1 MKKNDSSTRNRKAT
15 NGLKRCIKLLEKGKA
30 LEASVIASKVVKLNP
45 HLAIGHLVRGRAYLE
60 GNRFDDAIKSTKRAI
75 AISETGEAYATLAR
89 AYDCLGKVRD
99 TFDCHTKAMELDPK
113 SPSIKNAAAN
123 FMLNNGMLNDA
134 ERLFRHTA
142 SLGDSNGLNGILL
155 LLDRRGEYEEAI
167 DIIRENQQIIDGS
180 DGLRKIHAKILLAM
194 DKALESLAILNKL
207 DSDNM
212 TPNNA
217 VDYFHLLGDVHHE
230 LESFDAAFRSYTKA
244 NNLRNINY
252 DSSQFERE
260 ISLLVKK
267 FPFRETFEDIPR
279 SNNLCKRPI
288 FVLGMPRTGTSLLE
302 QVLAMHSEVYGAGE
316 LDDINELSL
325 NYDNNDSE
333 SLNIAASI
341 YESKLSSID
350 SDSRYVTDKMPHN
363 ILNAGFIAQLF
374 SNAKLIYCT
383 RDPNDVMISCFRRN
397 FHGSHSYATNLDSIK
412 HYMSQIDHL
421 MSHWKQVLPL
431 PIFELNYEDF
441 IADPKP
447 WLQSV
452 LTFLGLD
459 WEESLLDFHKSDRQ
473 INTASYSQVRKPLYN
488 SSINNSYGYRQYF

>member
-1 MKKNDSSTRNRKAT
+1 MKNNDSSTRNRKAT
-15 NGLKRCIKLLEKGKA
+15 NGLKRCIKLLERGKA
-30 LEASVIASKVVKLNP
+30 LEAAVIASKVVKLNP
-45 HLAIGHLVRGRAYLE
+45 HLAVGHLVRGRAYLE
-60 GNRFDDAIKSTKRAI
+60 GNRFNDAIKSIKRAI
-75 AISETGEAYATLAR
+75 AISETGEAYTTLAR
-89 AYDCLGKVRD
+89 AFDCLGKVRD

-123 FMLNNGMLNDA
+123 FMLNNGMLSDA

-142 SLGDSNGLNGILL
+142 SLGDLNGLNGILL
-155 LLDRRGEYEEAI
+155 LLDRRGEYDEAI
-167 DIIRENQQIIDGS
+167 DIIRENQEIIDGS
-180 DGLRKIHAKILLAM
+180 DGLQQIHAKILLSM
-194 DKALESLAILNKL
+194 DKASESLAILDKL
-207 DSDNM
+207 DSNNM
-212 TPNNA
+212 TPNSA
-217 VDYFHLLGDVHHE
+217 VNYFHLLGDVHHE
-230 LESFDAAFRSYTKA
+230 LQCFDAAFRSYSNA

-252 DSSQFERE
+252 DSSRFEKE

-267 FPFRETFEDIPR
+267 FPSRETFEDIPR

-325 NYDNNDSE
+325 NYDSNDSE
-333 SLNIAASI
+333 SMNIAASI

-412 HYMSQIDHL
+412 HYMSQIDYL

-441 IADPKP
+441 VKDPKP

-452 LTFLGLD
+452 LNFLELD
-459 WEESLLDFHKSDRQ
+459 WEESLLNFHKSERQ
-473 INTASYSQVRKPLYN
+473 INTASYSQVRKPLYK
-488 SSINNSYGYRQYF
+488 SSINNSHGYRQYF

>member
-1 MKKNDSSTRNRKAT
+1 MKNNDSSIRDRKAR
-15 NGLKRCIKLLEKGKA
+15 NGLKRCVKFLEKGKA
-30 LEASVIASKVVKLNP
+30 VEAAIIATKVVKLNP
-45 HLAIGHLVRGRAYLE
+45 NLAIGHLVRGRAYLE
-60 GNRFDDAIKSTKRAI
+60 GNRINDAIESIKKAI

-99 TFDCHTKAMELDPK
+99 TFACFTKAIELDPK
-113 SPSIKNAAAN
+113 SPSIKNTAAN
-123 FMLNNGMLNDA
+123 FMLNNGMLSDA
-134 ERLFRHTA
+134 EQLFRHTA
-142 SLGDSNGLNGILL
+142 NLGDLNGLNGILL
-155 LLDRRGEYEEAI
+155 LLDRLGKYKEAF
-167 DIIRENQQIIDGS
+167 DIIRKNQEIIDGS
-180 DGLRKIHAKILLAM
+180 DGLKQIHAKVLLAM
-194 DKALESLAILNKL
+194 DKASESLAILNKL
-207 DSDNM
+207 DSRNM
-212 TPNNA
+212 TPNSA
-217 VDYFHLLGDVHHE
+217 VNYFHLLGDAHHE
-230 LESFDAAFRSYTKA
+230 LGSFDAAFRSYTNA

-252 DSSQFERE
+252 DSSRFEKE
-260 ISLLVKK
+260 ISFLVKK
-267 FPFRETFEDIPR
+267 FPARETFEHIPR

-325 NYDNNDSE
+325 NYDSNDSE
-333 SLNIAASI
+333 SIDIAASI

-412 HYMSQIDHL
+412 HYMSQIDYL
-421 MSHWKQVLPL
+421 MSHWKTVLPL

-441 IADPKP
+441 VTDPKP

-488 SSINNSYGYRQYF
+488 TSINNSYGYRKYF

>member
-1 MKKNDSSTRNRKAT
+1 MRNRKAT
-15 NGLKRCIKLLEKGKA
+15 NGLKRCIKLLERGKA
-30 LEASVIASKVVKLNP
+30 LEAAVIASKVVKLNP

-60 GNRFDDAIKSTKRAI
+60 GNRFNDAVKSIKRAI
-75 AISETGEAYATLAR
+75 AISETGEAYTTLAR
-89 AYDCLGKVRD
+89 AFDCLGKVRD

-123 FMLNNGMLNDA
+123 FMLNNGMLSDA

-142 SLGDSNGLNGILL
+142 SLGDLNGLNGILL
-155 LLDRRGEYEEAI
+155 LLDRRGEYAEAI
-167 DIIRENQQIIDGS
+167 DIIRENKQIIDGS
-180 DGLRKIHAKILLAM
+180 DGLQQIHAKILLAM
-194 DKALESLAILNKL
+194 DKASESLAILDKL
-207 DSDNM
+207 DSNNM
-212 TPNNA
+212 TPNSA
-217 VDYFHLLGDVHHE
+217 VNYFHLLGDVHHE
-230 LESFDAAFRSYTKA
+230 LQSFDAAFRSYSNA

-252 DSSQFERE
+252 DSSRFEKE

-267 FPFRETFEDIPR
+267 FPSRETFEDIPR

-325 NYDNNDSE
+325 NYDSNDAE
-333 SLNIAASI
+333 SMNIAASI

-397 FHGSHSYATNLDSIK
+397 FHGSHSYATKLDSIK
-412 HYMSQIDHL
+412 HYMSQIDYL

-441 IADPKP
+441 VKDPKP

-452 LTFLGLD
+452 LNFLELD
-459 WEESLLDFHKSDRQ
+459 WEESLLNFYKSERQ
-473 INTASYSQVRKPLYN
+473 INTASYSQVRKPLYK
-488 SSINNSYGYRQYF
+488 SSINNSHGYRQYF